1 MLVKILFLIAIAG
14 HLLCWWCD
22 RLITFTPNGVF
33 SPKDLGD
40 NAKLSRVFD
49 GMPLSRPQLS
59 MLVGVLALAMEF
71 VGDLGLCLWIRE
83 SSKTCAWI
91 MLVAALLFVTFG
103 TAHHI
108 FCGVLEWF
116 YIRMG
121 RTDEARKAVLE
132 LFKKT
137 SLTMIICYVG
147 LVVFAG
153 TLFVAV
159 VTGITSL
166 PRICCLIN
174 MVIFFLALSLC
185 RVHNGGNLAGAAMFL
200 GLLLVI

>member
-1 MLVKILFLIAIAG
+1 MLVKILFIIAIAG

-71 VGDLGLCLWIRE
+71 VGDLGLCLWIRD
-83 SSKTCAWI
+83 SSMLCAWI

-103 TAHHI
+103 TAHHV

-121 RTDEARKAVLE
+121 RTDESRKAVLE

-137 SLTMIICYVG
+137 SLTMIPSQDLLPDQHGHLFPG
-147 LVVFAG
+147 LEPVQG
-153 TLFVAV
+153 TQRRKSGRSCHV
-159 VTGITSL
+159 
-166 PRICCLIN
+166 PRTAISN
-174 MVIFFLALSLC
+174 M
-185 RVHNGGNLAGAAMFL
+185 R
-200 GLLLVI
+200 